1 MQPGI
6 KILWRISEM
15 KKIGFIGLGNMG
27 LPMANNIS
35 KAGIEVN
42 AFDLSEKALIQA
54 ENLGMSI
61 KQDSKSVLE
70 DIDALITMLPNGS
83 SVEKIFLEDNLL
95 EVINKRTLI
104 IESSTISPGISKKI
118 STIAKNHGI
127 SMLDAPVSGGVK
139 GAELGNLT
147 FIVGGSEAD
156 LEKGLSL
163 FEIMGDKIFYAGES
177 GSGQIAKLCNNML
190 LAVHMCGT
198 AETLALG
205 VNNGLDPVVL
215 SEIMKNSSGG
225 NWSLEKYNP
234 YPGVMETA
242 PASENYSGGFLNS
255 LMLKDLKLASEL
267 ALGSKSTTPMG
278 KLAMQLYEEMMD
290 DGFGTLD
297 FSSIQK
303 KYL

>member
-1 MQPGI
+1 
-6 KILWRISEM
+6 M

-27 LPMANNIS
+27 LPMANNIL

-42 AFDLSEKALIQA
+42 AFDLSEKALNQA

-61 KQDSKSVLE
+61 KQNSESVLE

-95 EVINKRTLI
+95 EGINKQTLI
-104 IESSTISPGISKKI
+104 IESSTISPEISKKV
-118 STIAKNHGI
+118 SKMAENYGI

-147 FIVGGSEAD
+147 FMVGGSESD
-156 LEKGLSL
+156 LQKGSSL
-163 FEIMGDKIFYAGES
+163 FKIMGDKIFYAGES

-234 YPGVMETA
+234 YPGVMKTA
-242 PASENYSGGFLNS
+242 PASEDYSGGFLNT
-255 LMLKDLKLASEL
+255 LMLKDLNLVSEL
-267 ALGSKSTTPMG
+267 ALQSESSTPMG
-278 KLAMQLYEEMMD
+278 KLALQLYEEMKNQ
-290 DGFGTLD
+290 GFGTLD

>member
-1 MQPGI
+1 
-6 KILWRISEM
+6 M

-27 LPMANNIS
+27 LPMANNIL

-42 AFDLSEKALIQA
+42 AFDLSEKVLNLA

-61 KQDSKSVLE
+61 KQNSESVLE

-83 SVEKIFLEDNLL
+83 SVEKIFLDDNLL
-95 EVINKRTLI
+95 EGINKQTLI
-104 IESSTISPGISKKI
+104 IESSTISPEISKKV
-118 STIAKNHGI
+118 SEMAKNYGI

-147 FIVGGSEAD
+147 FMVGGSESD
-156 LEKGLSL
+156 LQKGSSL
-163 FEIMGDKIFYAGES
+163 FKIMGDKIFYAGES

-205 VNNGLDPVVL
+205 VNNGLDPEVL

-234 YPGVMETA
+234 YPGVMKTA
-242 PASENYSGGFLNS
+242 PASEDYSGGFLNT
-255 LMLKDLKLASEL
+255 LMLKDLNLVSEL
-267 ALGSKSTTPMG
+267 ALQSESSTPMG
-278 KLAMQLYEEMMD
+278 KLALQLYEEMKD
-290 DGFGTLD
+290 QGFGTLD

>member
-1 MQPGI
+1 
-6 KILWRISEM
+6 M

-42 AFDLSEKALIQA
+42 AFDLSEKALKQA

-147 FIVGGSEAD
+147 FIVGGSQAD

-163 FEIMGDKIFYAGES
+163 FKIMGDKIFYAGES

-255 LMLKDLKLASEL
+255 LMHKDLKLASEL

>member
-1 MQPGI
+1 
-6 KILWRISEM
+6 M

-42 AFDLSEKALIQA
+42 AFDLSEKALIHA

-104 IESSTISPGISKKI
+104 IESSTISPEISKKI

-147 FIVGGSEAD
+147 FIVGGSQAD

-163 FEIMGDKIFYAGES
+163 FKIMGDKIFYAGES

>member
-1 MQPGI
+1 
-6 KILWRISEM
+6 M

-27 LPMANNIS
+27 LPMANNIL

-42 AFDLSEKALIQA
+42 AFDLSEKALNQA

-61 KQDSKSVLE
+61 KQNSESVLE

-83 SVEKIFLEDNLL
+83 SVEKIFLDDNLL
-95 EVINKRTLI
+95 EGINKQTLI
-104 IESSTISPGISKKI
+104 IESSTISPEISKKV
-118 STIAKNHGI
+118 SKMAKNYGI

-147 FIVGGSEAD
+147 FMVGGSESD
-156 LEKGLSL
+156 LQKGSCL
-163 FEIMGDKIFYAGES
+163 FKIMGDKIFYAGES

-234 YPGVMETA
+234 YPGVMKTA
-242 PASENYSGGFLNS
+242 PASEDYSGGFLNT
-255 LMLKDLKLASEL
+255 LMLKDLNLVSEL
-267 ALGSKSTTPMG
+267 ALQSESSTPMG
-278 KLAMQLYEEMMD
+278 KLALQLYEEMKNQ
-290 DGFGTLD
+290 GFGTLD

>member
-1 MQPGI
+1 
-6 KILWRISEM
+6 M

-27 LPMANNIS
+27 LPMANNIL

-42 AFDLSEKALIQA
+42 AFDLSEKVLNQA

-61 KQDSKSVLE
+61 KQNSESVLE

-83 SVEKIFLEDNLL
+83 SVEKIFLDDNLL
-95 EVINKRTLI
+95 EGINKQTLI
-104 IESSTISPGISKKI
+104 IESSTISPEISKKV
-118 STIAKNHGI
+118 SKMAKNYGI

-147 FIVGGSEAD
+147 FMVGGSESD
-156 LEKGLSL
+156 LQKGSSL
-163 FEIMGDKIFYAGES
+163 FKIMGDKIFYAGES

-234 YPGVMETA
+234 YPGVMKTA
-242 PASENYSGGFLNS
+242 PASEDYSGGFLNT
-255 LMLKDLKLASEL
+255 LMLKDLNLVSEL
-267 ALGSKSTTPMG
+267 ALQSKSSTPMG
-278 KLAMQLYEEMMD
+278 KLALQLYEEMKNQ
-290 DGFGTLD
+290 GFGTLD

>member
-1 MQPGI
+1 
-6 KILWRISEM
+6 M

-35 KAGIEVN
+35 KTGIEVN
-42 AFDLSEKALIQA
+42 AFDLSEKALKQA

-104 IESSTISPGISKKI
+104 IESSTISPEISKKI
-118 STIAKNHGI
+118 STIAKNYGI

-147 FIVGGSEAD
+147 FIVGGSQAD

-163 FEIMGDKIFYAGES
+163 FKIMGDKIFYAGES

-198 AETLALG
+198 AETIALG

-215 SEIMKNSSGG
+215 SEILKNSSGG

-242 PASENYSGGFLNS
+242 PSSENYSGGFLNS

-290 DGFGTLD
+290 EGFGTLD

>member
-1 MQPGI
+1 
-6 KILWRISEM
+6 M

-42 AFDLSEKALIQA
+42 AFDLSEKALIHA

-61 KQDSKSVLE
+61 KQDSKGVLE

-118 STIAKNHGI
+118 STIAKNYGI

-147 FIVGGSEAD
+147 FIVGGSQAD

-163 FEIMGDKIFYAGES
+163 FKIMGDKIFYAGES

-205 VNNGLDPVVL
+205 ANNGLDPVVL

>member
-1 MQPGI
+1 
-6 KILWRISEM
+6 M

-27 LPMANNIS
+27 LPMANNIL

-42 AFDLSEKALIQA
+42 AFDLSEKALNQA

-61 KQDSKSVLE
+61 KQNSESVLE

-83 SVEKIFLEDNLL
+83 SVEKIFLDDNLL
-95 EVINKRTLI
+95 KGINKQTLI
-104 IESSTISPGISKKI
+104 IESSTISPEISKKVCKM
-118 STIAKNHGI
+118 AKNYGI

-147 FIVGGSEAD
+147 FMVGGSESD
-156 LEKGLSL
+156 LQKGSSL
-163 FEIMGDKIFYAGES
+163 FKIMGDKIFYAGES

-234 YPGVMETA
+234 YPGVMKTA
-242 PASENYSGGFLNS
+242 PASEDYSGGFLNT
-255 LMLKDLKLASEL
+255 LMLKDLNLVSEL
-267 ALGSKSTTPMG
+267 ALQSESSTPMG
-278 KLAMQLYEEMMD
+278 KLALQLYEEMKD
-290 DGFGTLD
+290 QGFGTLD

>member
-1 MQPGI
+1 
-6 KILWRISEM
+6 M

-61 KQDSKSVLE
+61 KQDSKGVLE

-147 FIVGGSEAD
+147 FIVGGSQAD

-163 FEIMGDKIFYAGES
+163 FKIMGDKIFYAGES

>member
-1 MQPGI
+1 
-6 KILWRISEM
+6 M

-35 KAGIEVN
+35 KTGIEVN
-42 AFDLSEKALIQA
+42 AFDLSEKALKQA

-127 SMLDAPVSGGVK
+127 SMLAAPVSGGVK

-147 FIVGGSEAD
+147 FIVGGSQAD

-163 FEIMGDKIFYAGES
+163 FKIMGDKIFYAGES

-242 PASENYSGGFLNS
+242 PSSENYSGGFLNS

>member
-1 MQPGI
+1 
-6 KILWRISEM
+6 M

-27 LPMANNIS
+27 LPMANNIL

-42 AFDLSEKALIQA
+42 AFDLSEKALNQA

-61 KQDSKSVLE
+61 KQNSESVLE

-83 SVEKIFLEDNLL
+83 SVEKIFLDDNLL
-95 EVINKRTLI
+95 EGINKQTLI
-104 IESSTISPGISKKI
+104 IESSTISPEISKKV
-118 STIAKNHGI
+118 SKMADNYGI

-147 FIVGGSEAD
+147 FMVGGSESD
-156 LEKGLSL
+156 LQKGSSL
-163 FEIMGDKIFYAGES
+163 FKIMGDKIFYAGES

-234 YPGVMETA
+234 YPGVMKTA
-242 PASENYSGGFLNS
+242 PASEDYSGGFLNT
-255 LMLKDLKLASEL
+255 LMLKDLNLVSEL
-267 ALGSKSTTPMG
+267 ALQSESSTPMR
-278 KLAMQLYEEMMD
+278 KLALQLYEEMKD
-290 DGFGTLD
+290 QGFGTLD